1 MREHQQ
7 RHKCDVLGPSDG
19 AITGQ
24 GKATAHRIKRKD
36 PLDWP
41 DSNRCFLME
50 NKPKWFWESGHLITR
65 RFGGENSTQNLTTQ
79 TSWLNSEG
87 IRNQASVS
95 HYEALANAFFEQ
107 VFGVTLDDF
116 VKEPNNQKHWHIEN
130 SANEAGYPISAL
142 ATYTM
147 PNQKKT
153 FTYQVKVF
161 RDSPKEIAKRIEIK
175 YYCSENSTR
184 IEDDLNVTV
193 TLENAWTGFSLD
205 YQNKNVTSNQ
215 YQEIDDSEADET
227 GTDDAASKIYYVFK
241 QNRSTIMSKHLSTK
255 HYNLYIIG

>member
-7 RHKCDVLGPSDG
+7 RNKCDVLGPSDG

-50 NKPKWFWESGHLITR
+50 NKPKWFWDRGHLIAR
-65 RFGGENSTQNLTTQ
+65 RFGGENSTKNLTTQ

-87 IRNQASVS
+87 IKDQESVS
-95 HYEALANAFFEQ
+95 RYEDLANKFFEET
-107 VFGVTLDDF
+107 FGETLDNF
-116 VKEPNNQKHWHIEN
+116 VNDPNNKEHWHIEN
-130 SANEAGYPISAL
+130 ITDQDGYPISAL
-142 ATYTM
+142 ATYTK

-161 RDSPKEIAKRIEIK
+161 RDCPGEIAKRFEIK
-175 YYCSENSTR
+175 YYFSENNTR
-184 IEDDLNVTV
+184 IEHDSNVTI
-193 TLENAWTGFSLD
+193 TLENAREKFSVD
-205 YQNKNVTSNQ
+205 YQSKNVTSDK
-215 YQEIDDSEADET
+215 YQEI
-227 GTDDAASKIYYVFK
+227 
-241 QNRSTIMSKHLSTK
+241 
-255 HYNLYIIG
+255 YNLKADGS